1 MRVKCDDC
9 PCLSRSDEGDPMYCN
24 IEGGVQFLKKYA
36 WNPVSKNCPLV
47 EVRYWKDGEME
58 RFTPIELV
66 QNPDKPRER

>member
-1 MRVKCDDC
+1 
-9 PCLSRSDEGDPMYCN
+9 MYCN